1 MFLGCWLMT
10 AGVPGNT
17 LAGRIELPP
26 YNVTAE
32 NLDKVPWPA
41 A

>member
-1 MFLGCWLMT
+1 MT
-10 AGVPGNT
+10 AGVAGDT

-26 YNVTAE
+26 YIVTAE
-32 NLDKVPWPA
+32 NIDTVPWPA